1 MTSTDPTALAAA
13 PYRTPA
19 PLSVRVAI
27 YAWQRPPVDLPG
39 AATTALADLPDHGL
53 VVDVGCGPGRYL
65 HRLRQAR
72 PDLRCLAVDISASM
86 LAAIDDRR
94 VLRAVGSADTL
105 PLPAHAVDGAL
116 AMHMLY
122 HLPDPQAGLAELRR
136 VVRPGGW
143 LVASTNDDLPD
154 GLWRVFRDSGLP
166 RRSISARW
174 PLTDAAT
181 AIRAAGFRDIH
192 EQIYDYVLDIPTTQ
206 PVLDYLDSCR
216 THFPALPDQAWTDI
230 RATVTAAVAAQIQR
244 HGTFHRTGR
253 VGLVTARQTRTR
265 PASIPART
273 IPEPAEP
280 VELQVIRRHPPL
292 PDVGALVD
300 VSPASGDQ
308 RSLGR
313 PSCPLPGTGS
323 PVQPVGSV

>member
-1 MTSTDPTALAAA
+1 
-13 PYRTPA
+13 
-19 PLSVRVAI
+19 
-27 YAWQRPPVDLPG
+27 
-39 AATTALADLPDHGL
+39 
-53 VVDVGCGPGRYL
+53 
-65 HRLRQAR
+65 
-72 PDLRCLAVDISASM
+72 
-86 LAAIDDRR
+86 
-94 VLRAVGSADTL
+94 
-105 PLPAHAVDGAL
+105 
-116 AMHMLY
+116 MHMLY

-166 RRSISARW
+166 RGSISARW

-230 RATVTAAVAAQIQR
+230 RANVTAAVAAQIQR

-253 VGLVTARQTRTR
+253 VGLVTAR
-265 PASIPART
+265 
-273 IPEPAEP
+273 
-280 VELQVIRRHPPL
+280 
-292 PDVGALVD
+292 
-300 VSPASGDQ
+300 
-308 RSLGR
+308 
-313 PSCPLPGTGS
+313 
-323 PVQPVGSV
+323 